1 MFSPMGFIISS
12 LLGFT
17 QNKTQGESYHE
28 PKYLY
33 VNQKHKRRKVAA
45 PLL

>member
-1 MFSPMGFIISS
+1 MFSPMGFIMSL

-17 QNKTQGESYHE
+17 HNKTQGESYHE

-33 VNQKHKRRKVAA
+33 VN
-45 PLL
+45 

>member
-1 MFSPMGFIISS
+1 MGFIMSL

-17 QNKTQGESYHE
+17 HNKTQGESYHE

-33 VNQKHKRRKVAA
+33 VN
-45 PLL
+45 